1 MDTRSARTGSS
12 SRSDGAATMS
22 GMRKP
27 SLLERLRAR
36 KNKAR
41 STVVGV
47 TWYTEE
53 NWSKVKGAAT
63 DPERFEET
71 YAAWSAMAIK
81 AIVNLQKAGVN
92 TVKVSVVPS
101 ELLPWCLAHNK
112 PNNAASRAQFVSE
125 KVRSQCEAN
134 A

>member
-1 MDTRSARTGSS
+1 MSA
-12 SRSDGAATMS
+12 MK
-22 GMRKP
+22 KP
-27 SLLERLRAR
+27 SLLERLRA
-36 KNKAR
+36 KKKTQ

-53 NWSKVKGAAT
+53 NWKKVKAAAT

-71 YAAWSAMAIK
+71 YAEWSAMAIEAVADLK
-81 AIVNLQKAGVN
+81 TIGVN
-92 TVKVSVVPS
+92 TVKVLFIPN

-112 PNNAASRAQFVSE
+112 PNNAASRAEFVSE
-125 KVRSQCEAN
+125 KLRSQSEAD